1 MVATYKIT
9 YLVDG
14 KAIYTDKVELGPT
27 EVEVLEN
34 ELGLIVERV

>member
-27 EVEVLEN
+27 EVAVLQN
-34 ELGLIVERV
+34 ELGLVVERA